1 MDVASRINSQGP
13 SPGGDRY
20 DRCSRALHWIFA
32 GVILY
37 TMAAGF
43 SLHFITHQGL
53 WRFVSTL
60 NMSLASCLIVL
71 FPLRYVWSFFRRT
84 PPDIQSIPPKQRSIA
99 HLAHSL
105 IYALVAFVLFSG
117 YMMVPDG
124 YWLFWVMYVK
134 TPFSAGPV
142 TEHWFALHRIACY
155 ALAFL
160 VATHV
165 AAALKHHFVS
175 RNGVLKRML

>member
-1 MDVASRINSQGP
+1 MHVVSRMNSQGA
-13 SPGGDRY
+13 SSGDGRY
-20 DRCSRALHWIFA
+20 DQFSRALHWIFA
-32 GVILY
+32 AVILY

-43 SLHFITHQGL
+43 SLHFITQPDV

-84 PPDIQSIPPKQRSIA
+84 PPDVQSIPPAQRSIA
-99 HLAHSL
+99 HLVHSL

-117 YMMVPDG
+117 FVMVPDG
-124 YWLFWVMYVK
+124 YWLFGVFYVK

-142 TEHWFALHRIACY
+142 TEHWFDLHRIGCY

-160 VATHV
+160 VAAHA
-165 AAALKHHFVS
+165 AAALKHHFAS
-175 RNGVLKRML
+175 KNGVLKRML